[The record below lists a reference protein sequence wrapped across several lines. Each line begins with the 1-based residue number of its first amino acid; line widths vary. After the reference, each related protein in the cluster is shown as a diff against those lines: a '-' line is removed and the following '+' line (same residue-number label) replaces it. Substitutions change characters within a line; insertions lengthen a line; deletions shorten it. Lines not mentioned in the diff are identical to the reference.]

1 MDLQNVKKRKERFNS
16 AGTVTSRNFEAS
28 RNSLTNTNT
37 NAFQH
42 SHPRCLPSRD
52 CIHKKRKKRKEEMK
66 KQNKRKKR
74 GQLTL
79 TGFLSFPVGI

>member
-52 CIHKKRKKRKEEMK
+52 CIHKKRKKEK
-66 KQNKRKKR
+66 KK
-74 GQLTL
+74 
-79 TGFLSFPVGI
+79 